1 MWILSITPVWVFH
14 AITLAGI
21 IGIIAGFLLAF
32 IPFIRQYKLPI
43 QVISIVL
50 LVSGIFM
57 EGAMLNEQVWLLK
70 VAEMEQKMAEAEAK
84 SAQEN
89 VKLVEK
95 IVVKKEYIKSRGR
108 DIVKYIDKEIVKYDT
123 KFMPGGQCEIPGEFY
138 KALNDAAQEPN
149 K

>member
-1 MWILSITPVWVFH
+1 
-14 AITLAGI
+14 
-21 IGIIAGFLLAF
+21 
-32 IPFIRQYKLPI
+32 
-43 QVISIVL
+43 
-50 LVSGIFM
+50 M

-108 DIVKYIDKEIVKYDT
+108 DIVKYIDKEIVKYDS
-123 KFMPGGQCEIPGEFY
+123 KFAAGGQCEIPKEFY
-138 KALNDAAQEPN
+138 KAINDAAQEPN